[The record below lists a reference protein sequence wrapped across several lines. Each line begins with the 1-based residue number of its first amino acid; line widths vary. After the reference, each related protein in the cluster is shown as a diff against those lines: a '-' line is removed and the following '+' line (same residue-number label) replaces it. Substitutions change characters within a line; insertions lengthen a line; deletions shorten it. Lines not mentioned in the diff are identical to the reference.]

1 MFLREYVYVDT
12 DRVAGIASQL
22 YEGVPERATNVT
34 NRRKQ
39 LQADLKLAGGSWGS
53 EQGETVEKSLGDTLF
68 KDVELDLEALG
79 MLTDISGELA
89 GSETWDGLTHLLQP
103 GRVIRLTAHGTL
115 FHPAQ
120 ISESLVGL
128 ATAAHGL
135 VDVGAAGDDPE
146 PVIPPKAKASQSR
159 KATTPS
165 RATANLPLLPED
177 ALPAGDVIPFM
188 EVKRELFAGII
199 KVIRGTFGEGLHL
212 QLRPSGTDGPV
223 VSSRLEMGRRFLDST
238 PEVLFSRYGLVEQE
252 WTVVGVIGQLGS
264 QTPPSSDG
272 IINPDAS
279 VNRAKIVDLVASL
292 LHGAAGLVDLPSGDG
307 FSVVPFAVYR
317 SLGPLGTTEYE
328 VEES

>member
-22 YEGVPERATNVT
+22 YEGVPERATNVA

-39 LQADLKLAGGSWGS
+39 LQADLKLVGGSWGS
-53 EQGETVEKSLGDTLF
+53 EQGETVEKSLGDALF
-68 KDVELDLEALG
+68 KDVELDLESLG

-89 GSETWDGLTHLLQP
+89 ANDTWDGLSHLLQP

-146 PVIPPKAKASQSR
+146 PVIPPKAKAGQPR
-159 KATTPS
+159 KATVPNRS
-165 RATANLPLLPED
+165 AATLPLLPED

-188 EVKRELFAGII
+188 GVRRELFAGII
-199 KVIRGTFGEGLHL
+199 KVIRGTFREGLHL
-212 QLRPSGTDGPV
+212 QLRPSGTDGPI

-252 WTVVGVIGQLGS
+252 WTVVGVIGQLGR
-264 QTPPSSDG
+264 QTPPTSDG
-272 IINPDAS
+272 IVNPDAS
-279 VNRAKIVDLVASL
+279 INRAKIVDLVASL

-317 SLGPLGTTEYE
+317 SLGALSNTEVGE
-328 VEES
+328 N